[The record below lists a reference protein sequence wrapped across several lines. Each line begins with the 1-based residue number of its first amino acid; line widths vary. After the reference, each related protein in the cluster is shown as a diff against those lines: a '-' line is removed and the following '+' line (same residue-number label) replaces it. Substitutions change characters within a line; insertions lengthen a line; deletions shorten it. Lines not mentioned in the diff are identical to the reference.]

1 MNQTYGHAVT
11 PSGPIYNNVVKEG
24 NHLVVSFTY
33 GDGLRT
39 SDGKSPSCFEIAEE
53 DGLFYPALVKIEG
66 SKVRLSSPEVKAPRY
81 VRYAWQPFTRANLVN
96 KEGLP
101 ASTFRGE
108 VR

>member
-1 MNQTYGHAVT
+1 M
-11 PSGPIYNNVVKEG
+11 VKEG

-108 VR
+108 IK